1 MTTDPVRDRAPRSV
15 RIARAQRRL
24 ARSQEKLD
32 KRRSGNDLL
41 RAQIAVLTEE
51 AKTPAERQATGTG
64 DLETDPG
71 KPSYAL
77 SARLHRRANTTG
89 VNTREG
95 LREPILDL
103 YTKTAGRAFAAA
115 HGVAVPAELGRWP
128 DPGAVDWDALPD
140 RFVLKSSRGGGGISV
155 FPLERTADGFL
166 DRMVGEPVT
175 ADEVTEKLWKKH
187 QESSVYI
194 AEEFLQ
200 AKGGAPGEM
209 PHDIKVFCFYGEPAF
224 IEVRTGDW
232 SRARETEQ
240 RLRTFLPDGTE
251 LTNVRALITAGTD
264 VTAPEDFEGVVR
276 AARTLSKAIRRPI
289 QRIDFY
295 ETDRGIV
302 FGEITQNPGRPPSL
316 VPEWDEKLG
325 AVYET
330 AYARLLTDLV
340 AEGAVGV
347 RFGDQAGSGAEATA
361 PGEAGAGDPAGAG
374 DQI

>member
-1 MTTDPVRDRAPRSV
+1 MSTEKPKAPLPRAV
-15 RIARAQRRL
+15 RIERAKQQLAKLSQKLERR
-24 ARSQEKLD
+24 RD
-32 KRRSGNDLL
+32 GNEML
-41 RAQIAVLTEE
+41 RGQIAILTEE
-51 AKTPAERQATGTG
+51 LKPPAERQLTGHG
-64 DLETDPG
+64 DPETDRG

-77 SARLHRRANTTG
+77 AARMHRRANTTG

-115 HGVAVPAELGRWP
+115 HGIDIPAELGRWP
-128 DPGAVDWDALPD
+128 DPGAVDWDSLPE

-155 FPLERTADGFL
+155 FPLERTQDGFV
-166 DRMVGEPVT
+166 DRLVEQPVT
-175 ADEVTEKLWKKH
+175 AAEVTAKLWKKH
-187 QESSVYI
+187 QDASVYI

-200 AKGGAPGEM
+200 AKSGEPGQM

-232 SRARETEQ
+232 SRARDTEQ

-251 LTNVRALITAGTD
+251 LHHARALISAGSD
-264 VTAPEDFEGVVR
+264 VSAPEDFDGVMR
-276 AARTLSKAIRRPI
+276 ASRILSQAIRRPI
-289 QRIDFY
+289 ERIDFY

-325 AVYET
+325 EVYEN
-330 AYARLLTDLV
+330 AYARLLADL
-340 AEGAVGV
+340 AEEGALGV
-347 RFGDQAGSGAEATA
+347 EFGDQG
-361 PGEAGAGDPAGAG
+361 
-374 DQI
+374 

>member
-1 MTTDPVRDRAPRSV
+1 MSTDKPAAVVPRAIRIERARQQLATIRQKVERRRDDN
-15 RIARAQRRL
+15 
-24 ARSQEKLD
+24 EM
-32 KRRSGNDLL
+32 L
-41 RAQIAVLTEE
+41 RAQIAILTEE
-51 AKTPAERQATGTG
+51 TKPPAERQLTG
-64 DLETDPG
+64 DSDPETDRG

-77 SARLHRRANTTG
+77 AARMHRRANTTG

-115 HGVAVPAELGRWP
+115 HGIDIPAELGRWP
-128 DPGAVDWDALPD
+128 DPGAVDWDSLPE

-155 FPLERTADGFL
+155 FPLERTEDGFL
-166 DRMVGEPVT
+166 DRLVEEPVT
-175 ADEVTEKLWKKH
+175 AAEVTEKLWKKH
-187 QESSVYI
+187 QENRVYI

-200 AKGGAPGEM
+200 AKSGQPGEM

-232 SRARETEQ
+232 SRARDTEQ

-251 LTNVRALITAGTD
+251 VYHARALISAGTD
-264 VTAPEDFEGVVR
+264 VSAPEDFDGVIR
-276 AARTLSKAIRRPI
+276 ASRILSGAIRRPI
-289 QRIDFY
+289 ERIDFY

-325 AVYET
+325 EIYEN

-340 AEGAVGV
+340 DEGTLGV
-347 RFGDQAGSGAEATA
+347 EFGDQE
-361 PGEAGAGDPAGAG
+361 
-374 DQI
+374 

>member
-1 MTTDPVRDRAPRSV
+1 MTTEPAPPKRSRSERIKRAEK
-15 RIARAQRRL
+15 RL
-24 ARSQEKLD
+24 TTLRERLE
-32 KRRSGNDLL
+32 KRREGNEVLQ
-41 RAQIAVLTEE
+41 AQIDVLAEE
-51 AKTPAERQATGTG
+51 VKTPAERQATGST
-64 DLETDPG
+64 DLEHDPG

-77 SARLHRRANTTG
+77 SARFHRRANTTG
-89 VNTREG
+89 VNVREG

-115 HGVAVPAELGRWP
+115 HGIEIPAELGRWA
-128 DPGAVDWDALPD
+128 DPGAVDWDSLPE

-155 FPLERTADGFL
+155 FPLERTDDGFI
-166 DRMVGEPVT
+166 DRMVEQPVT
-175 ADEVTEKLWKKH
+175 AEEVTAKLWKKH
-187 QESSVYI
+187 QDQSVYI

-200 AKGGAPGEM
+200 AKAGAPGEM
-209 PHDIKVFCFYGEPAF
+209 PHDIKVFCFYGEAAF

-264 VTAPEDFEGVVR
+264 VTAPEDFESIVR
-276 AARTLSKAIRRPI
+276 ASETLSRAIRRPI

-325 AVYET
+325 EAYEN
-330 AYARLLTDLV
+330 AYARLLADL
-340 AEGAVGV
+340 ADEGALSVE
-347 RFGDQAGSGAEATA
+347 FGDQAA
-361 PGEAGAGDPAGAG
+361 
-374 DQI
+374 Q

>member
-1 MTTDPVRDRAPRSV
+1 MSTEPASERPPRSV
-15 RIARAQRRL
+15 RIARAESRL
-24 ARSQEKLD
+24 AQLRERLE
-32 KRRSGNDLL
+32 KRRDGNDSL
-41 RAQIAVLTEE
+41 RAQIAVLAEE

-64 DLETDPG
+64 DLETDLG

-89 VNTREG
+89 VNLREG

-115 HGVAVPAELGRWP
+115 HGIAIPAELGRWP
-128 DPGAVDWDALPD
+128 DPDAVDWDSLPE

-155 FPLERTADGFL
+155 FPLERTEDGFV
-166 DRMVGEPVT
+166 DRMVEEPVT
-175 ADEVTEKLWKKH
+175 PEEVTAKLWKKH
-187 QESSVYI
+187 DERSVYI

-200 AKGGAPGEM
+200 ARSGEPGQM

-251 LTNVRALITAGTD
+251 LSHVRALITAGTD
-264 VTAPEDFEGVVR
+264 VTAPEDFEGVIEASRV
-276 AARTLSKAIRRPI
+276 LSQAIRRPI

-325 AVYET
+325 EVYEN
-330 AYARLLTDLV
+330 AYARLLADLV
-340 AEGAVGV
+340 AEGALSVEL
-347 RFGDQAGSGAEATA
+347 GDEGR
-361 PGEAGAGDPAGAG
+361 
-374 DQI
+374 

>member
-1 MTTDPVRDRAPRSV
+1 MSESTPAAQRPSRSV
-15 RIARAQRRL
+15 RIERTQARL
-24 ARSQEKLD
+24 ARLRQRLE
-32 KRRSGNDLL
+32 KRRSGNDEL
-41 RAQIAVLTEE
+41 RAQIAILAEE
-51 AKTPAERQATGTG
+51 VKPPAERQSTGTG

-77 SARLHRRANTTG
+77 AARLHRRANTTG

-95 LREPILDL
+95 FREPILDL
-103 YTKTAGRAFAAA
+103 YTKTAGRAFAEA
-115 HGVAVPAELGRWP
+115 HGIAIPAELGRWP

-155 FPLERTADGFL
+155 FPLERTQDGYV
-166 DRMVGEPVT
+166 DRMLDEPVT
-175 ADEVTEKLWKKH
+175 AQEVTDKLWKKH
-187 QESSVYI
+187 QETSVYI

-200 AKGGAPGEM
+200 AKGGEPGQM

-251 LTNVRALITAGTD
+251 LTHVRALISTGED
-264 VTAPEDFEGVVR
+264 VVAPEDFDGVVR
-276 AARTLSKAIRRPI
+276 AARTLSQAIRRPI

-316 VPEWDEKLG
+316 VPEWDQRLG
-325 AVYET
+325 EIYEN
-330 AYARLLTDLV
+330 AYARLLADLV
-340 AEGAVGV
+340 AEGALHV
-347 RFGDQAGSGAEATA
+347 EY
-361 PGEAGAGDPAGAG
+361 GERA
-374 DQI
+374 

>member
-1 MTTDPVRDRAPRSV
+1 MTTEPGRTRSETS
-15 RIARAQRRL
+15 ARAEERL
-24 ARSQEKLD
+24 TTLRGRLK
-32 KRRSGNDLL
+32 KRLVGNEVLQ
-41 RAQIAVLTEE
+41 AQIDVLSAEV
-51 AKTPAERQATGTG
+51 KTPAERQATGTT
-64 DLETDPG
+64 DPEHDPG

-77 SARLHRRANTTG
+77 SARFHRRANTTG

-115 HGVAVPAELGRWP
+115 HGIQIPAELGRWADP
-128 DPGAVDWDALPD
+128 DAVDWDSLPE

-155 FPLERTADGFL
+155 FPLERTGDGFI
-166 DRMVGEPVT
+166 DRMLEQPVT
-175 ADEVTEKLWKKH
+175 PEEVTAKLWKKH
-187 QESSVYI
+187 KDESVYI

-200 AKGGAPGEM
+200 AKSGEPGQM

-251 LTNVRALITAGTD
+251 LTNVRALISAGTD
-264 VTAPEDFEGVVR
+264 VKAPEDFEGVAQASR
-276 AARTLSKAIRRPI
+276 ILSQAIRRPI

-325 AVYET
+325 AIYEN
-330 AYARLLTDLV
+330 AYARLLADL
-340 AEGAVGV
+340 ADEGALGV
-347 RFGDQAGSGAEATA
+347 EYGDQK
-361 PGEAGAGDPAGAG
+361 PA
-374 DQI
+374 